1 MSGFQPTKFLS
12 PSRQFLEKNRGF
24 FKMILGES
32 ATEADIRR
40 HSKIQWKALSSKDR
54 KVYVEMRNADKARYE
69 QELERF
75 SAVTAATTIPD
86 TDTSVLESRVSSLE
100 DENATLRS
108 RIEVLET
115 QVAVLSAENSTEHEL
130 NMAET
135 PAPPALELTPLPF
148 TDKRVKRIKSW
159 NLNAEK
165 LFIAT
170 NIDTRTEW
178 ELKYGV
184 MNGSGLKDMCRKQ
197 AKKELKIVWDELS
210 DEDKYNFEEAFN

>member
-1 MSGFQPTKFLS
+1 
-12 PSRQFLEKNRGF
+12 
-24 FKMILGES
+24 MILGES
-32 ATEADIRR
+32 AEADIRR

-54 KVYVEMRNADKARYE
+54 KVYVGCATLTRLRYY

-75 SAVTAATTIPD
+75 SAVTAAAIPD

-100 DENATLRS
+100 DENALRS

-115 QVAVLSAENSTEHEL
+115 QVAALSAENSTEHEL

-135 PAPPALELTPLPF
+135 PPPPALELTPPF

-159 NLNAEK
+159 NLNAGSFS
-165 LFIAT
+165 LLT
-170 NIDTRTEW
+170 IDTRTEW

-197 AKKELKIVWDELS
+197 AKELKTFGMNS
-210 DEDKYNFEEAFN
+210 ANEDKYNFEEAFN